1 MKGCNRAMDWIVIML
16 VCFGLAFDV
25 FSISVA
31 QGSVLGKVKARRL
44 MLMCLIVCAWQVVAI
59 SIGYCIASLAD
70 VRYTSVDVQGV
81 WSLVSATIFIATGG
95 IKIFLIQ
102 RRKAVPEICS
112 DIDFGKT
119 CGIAAYTSIYTLFA
133 AMGCGF
139 LMLNPVRLG
148 VVICVLTLG
157 IVVSGVFMGYR
168 NGEIN
173 KKVYW
178 TGGVF
183 LIGSG
188 ALVTAEYFTR
198 VISG

>member
-1 MKGCNRAMDWIVIML
+1 MDWIVIL
-16 VCFGLAFDV
+16 IVCFGLAFDV

-59 SIGYCIASLAD
+59 SIGYGIASLAD

-119 CGIAAYTSIYTLFA
+119 CGIAAYTSMYTLFA

>member
-1 MKGCNRAMDWIVIML
+1 MDWIVIML

-44 MLMCLIVCAWQVVAI
+44 MLMCLIVCAWQLVAI
-59 SIGYCIASLAD
+59 SIGYGIAALAD

-148 VVICVLTLG
+148 IVICVLTLG

>member
-1 MKGCNRAMDWIVIML
+1 MDWIVILL

-59 SIGYCIASLAD
+59 SIGYGIASLAD

>member
-1 MKGCNRAMDWIVIML
+1 MKGCNRAMDWIVILL

-44 MLMCLIVCAWQVVAI
+44 ILMCLIVCAWQVVAI
-59 SIGYCIASLAD
+59 SIGYFIASLAD
-70 VRYTSVDVQGV
+70 VRYTSTDVQGV

-95 IKIFLIQ
+95 IKIFRLQ

-112 DIDFGKT
+112 DIDFGKI

-139 LMLNPVRLG
+139 LLLNPVRLG
-148 VVICVLTLG
+148 IVICILTLG

-178 TGGVF
+178 AGGVF

-188 ALVTAEYFTR
+188 VLVSVEYFTR
-198 VISG
+198 FISG

>member
-1 MKGCNRAMDWIVIML
+1 MKGCNRAMDWIVILL

-44 MLMCLIVCAWQVVAI
+44 MLMCIIVCAWQLVAI
-59 SIGYCIASLAD
+59 SIGYFIASLAN
-70 VRYTSVDVQGV
+70 VRYTSTDVQGV

-139 LMLNPVRLG
+139 LMLNPVNVG
-148 VVICVLTLG
+148 IVICLLTLG
-157 IVVSGVFMGYR
+157 IVISGVFMGYR

-178 TGGVF
+178 AGGIF
-183 LIGSG
+183 LIGAG
-188 ALVTAEYFTR
+188 VFVTIEYFTR
-198 VISG
+198 FISR

>member
-1 MKGCNRAMDWIVIML
+1 MDWIVISL

-31 QGSVLGKVKARRL
+31 QGSVLGKVRARRV
-44 MLMCLIVCAWQVVAI
+44 MLMCLIVCAWQIVAI
-59 SIGYCIASLAD
+59 SIGYSIASLAE
-70 VRYTSVDVQGV
+70 VRYTSEDVKGV

-95 IKIFLIQ
+95 IKIFMVQ
-102 RRKAVPEICS
+102 RRQAVPEICS

-133 AMGCGF
+133 AMGSGF
-139 LMLNPVRLG
+139 IMLNPVRLG
-148 VVICVLTLG
+148 VAICVLTLG
-157 IVVSGVFMGYR
+157 IVVSGVFVGYR

-183 LIGSG
+183 LIGAG
-188 ALVTAEYFTR
+188 VLVTIEYFTR

>member
-1 MKGCNRAMDWIVIML
+1 MKGCNRAMDWIVILL

-44 MLMCLIVCAWQVVAI
+44 ILMCLIVCAWQVVAI
-59 SIGYCIASLAD
+59 SIGYFIASLAD
-70 VRYTSVDVQGV
+70 VRYTSTDVQGV

-112 DIDFGKT
+112 DIDFGKI

-139 LMLNPVRLG
+139 LLLNPVRLG
-148 VVICVLTLG
+148 IVICILTLG

-178 TGGVF
+178 AGGVF

-188 ALVTAEYFTR
+188 VLVSVEYFTR
-198 VISG
+198 FISG

>member
-1 MKGCNRAMDWIVIML
+1 MKGCNRAMNWIVILL

-44 MLMCLIVCAWQVVAI
+44 ILMCLIVCAWQVVAI
-59 SIGYCIASLAD
+59 SIGYFIASLAD
-70 VRYTSVDVQGV
+70 VRYTSTDVQGV

-112 DIDFGKT
+112 DIDFGKI

-139 LMLNPVRLG
+139 LLLNPVRLG
-148 VVICVLTLG
+148 IVICILTLG

-178 TGGVF
+178 AGGVF

-188 ALVTAEYFTR
+188 VLVSVEYFTR
-198 VISG
+198 FISG

>member
-1 MKGCNRAMDWIVIML
+1 MDWIVIML

>member
-1 MKGCNRAMDWIVIML
+1 M
-16 VCFGLAFDV
+16 
-25 FSISVA
+25 
-31 QGSVLGKVKARRL
+31 
-44 MLMCLIVCAWQVVAI
+44 
-59 SIGYCIASLAD
+59 
-70 VRYTSVDVQGV
+70 QGV
-81 WSLVSATIFIATGG
+81 WSLVSATIFIASGG

>member
-1 MKGCNRAMDWIVIML
+1 MDWIVIML

-112 DIDFGKT
+112 DIDFGKA

>member
-1 MKGCNRAMDWIVIML
+1 MDWIVILL

-25 FSISVA
+25 FSISVS

-44 MLMCLIVCAWQVVAI
+44 VLMCLIVCAWQIVAI
-59 SIGYCIASLAD
+59 SIGYGIASFAD
-70 VRYTSVDVQGV
+70 VRYTSQDVKGV

-102 RRKAVPEICS
+102 RRKAVPEIRS
-112 DIDFGKT
+112 EIDFGKT
-119 CGIAAYTSIYTLFA
+119 CGIAAYTSIYSLFA

-139 LMLNPVRLG
+139 LMLDPINVG
-148 VVICVLTLG
+148 VVTCILTLG
-157 IVVSGVFMGYR
+157 IVIWGVFLGYH

-178 TGGVF
+178 TGGAF
-183 LIGSG
+183 LACAGII
-188 ALVTAEYFTR
+188 VTIQYFSR
-198 VISG
+198 VITG